1 MHRPDRRE
9 FLRGTLLGSASLGL
23 LGRLPAAGPLVRRAA
38 KAQAVIQVHLGG
50 GLTHID
56 TFDPKPDA
64 PVEVRGPFSTIKT
77 KISGELFS
85 DQLPKLAQ
93 VADKLTVIRSFTHT
107 EADHDRGTHSVL
119 TGYQPSPAITYP
131 SFGAVVAQQL
141 GIRNNLP
148 PYVCI
153 PGSGN
158 QFLGSGYLSAANA
171 PFSVGGNPAND
182 NFRVRDLDAPRDV
195 DAARSERRKQLLH
208 DLDAGFT
215 RLGEADAVRAAEEY
229 YRMAYALIES
239 PEARTAF
246 DLAAEKPQVKDRYGR
261 RPVAMSCLL
270 ARRLVQAGARYVVV
284 EQGGYDHH
292 ARIAAGLPGAIGPVD
307 QAVAALVADLDE
319 QGLLDSTVVL
329 LTTEFGRTPR
339 INADAGRDHWPRVYS
354 VMAAGGGFRRGLVH
368 GSSNATGAEPEEAP
382 VRPADLAATVFQLL
396 GIDPTLKLMAPGDR
410 PIDLVRDGVVIPEL
424 LA

>member
-1 MHRPDRRE
+1 MLCPDRRE

-23 LGRLPAAGPLVRRAA
+23 LGRLPALGPVARRAA

-77 KISGELFS
+77 KIAGELFS
-85 DQLPKLAQ
+85 DQLPRLAQ

-239 PEARTAF
+239 PEARAAF

-261 RPVAMSCLL
+261 RPVGMSCLL

-292 ARIAAGLPGAIGPVD
+292 ARIATGLPGAIGPVD

-319 QGLLDSTVVL
+319 QGLLDSTIVL

-354 VMAAGGGFRRGLVH
+354 VMAAGGGFHRGLVH
-368 GSSNATGAEPEEAP
+368 GSSNATGAEPENAP

-410 PIDLVRDGVVIPEL
+410 PIDLVRDGSVVQEL
-424 LA
+424 IA

>member
-9 FLRGTLLGSASLGL
+9 FLRGTLFGSASLGL
-23 LGRLPAAGPLVRRAA
+23 LGRLPALGPVARGAA

-77 KISGELFS
+77 KIAGEHFS

-195 DAARSERRKQLLH
+195 DAGRSERRKQLLH

-239 PEARTAF
+239 PEARAAF

-261 RPVAMSCLL
+261 RPVGMSCLL

-292 ARIAAGLPGAIGPVD
+292 ARIAASLPGAIGPVD

-354 VMAAGGGFRRGLVH
+354 VMVAGGGFRRGLVH
-368 GSSNATGAEPEEAP
+368 GSSNATGAEPESAP

-396 GIDPTLKLMAPGDR
+396 GIDPTLKLMAPGNR
-410 PIDLVRDGVVIPEL
+410 PIDLVRDGSVVQEL
-424 LA
+424 IA

>member
-1 MHRPDRRE
+1 MHRPDRRD
-9 FLRGTLLGSASLGL
+9 FLRSTILGSAGLGL
-23 LGRLPAAGPLVRRAA
+23 LGRLPALTHTGRRAA
-38 KAQAVIQVHLGG
+38 RAQAVIQVHLGG
-50 GLTHID
+50 GLSHID

-64 PVEVRGPFSTIKT
+64 PVEVRGPFGTVRT
-77 KISGELFS
+77 KIAGEVFS
-85 DQLPKLAQ
+85 DQLPRLAQ
-93 VADKLTVIRSFTHT
+93 VADRLTVVRSFTHT
-107 EADHDRGTHSVL
+107 EADHDRGTHSIL

-148 PYVCI
+148 PYVCV

-195 DAARSERRKQLLH
+195 DTSRAERRKTLLH
-208 DLDAGFT
+208 DLDARFSQ
-215 RLGEADAVRAAEEY
+215 LGEADAVRAAEEY
-229 YRMAYALIES
+229 YRMAYALLES
-239 PEARTAF
+239 PEARAAF
-246 DLAAEKPQVKDRYGR
+246 DLAAEKPAAKDRYGR
-261 RPVAMSCLL
+261 RTVGMSCLL

-292 ARIAAGLPGAIGPVD
+292 ARIGASLPGAIGPVD
-307 QAVAALVADLDE
+307 QAVAALVADLEE
-319 QGLLDSTVVL
+319 QGMLDSTIVL

-339 INADAGRDHWPRVYS
+339 INGDAGRDHWPRVYS

-368 GSSNATGAEPEEAP
+368 GSSNATGAEPESAP

-410 PIDLVRDGVVIPEL
+410 PIDLVRDGTVVQEL
-424 LA
+424 IA

>member
-9 FLRGTLLGSASLGL
+9 FLRGTLFGSASLGL
-23 LGRLPAAGPLVRRAA
+23 LGRLPALGPVARGAA

-77 KISGELFS
+77 KIAGEHFS

-195 DAARSERRKQLLH
+195 DAGRSERRKQLLH

-239 PEARTAF
+239 PEARAAF

-261 RPVAMSCLL
+261 RPVGMSCLL

-292 ARIAAGLPGAIGPVD
+292 ARIASGLPGAIGPVD

-368 GSSNATGAEPEEAP
+368 GSSNATGAEPESAP

-396 GIDPTLKLMAPGDR
+396 GIDPTLKLMAPGNR
-410 PIDLVRDGVVIPEL
+410 PIDLVRDGSVVQEL
-424 LA
+424 IA